1 MRFWS
6 KAQGGGTR
14 MWGQVGGNNKAGDMR
29 TLGTPSYYEVWK
41 NPINSEITY
50 SNQSVVLK
58 QAEALRNYGFHR
70 ASREQMLSKWDKHS
84 LGHGKSSAKVQH
96 KHKGEVD

>member
-29 TLGTPSYYEVWK
+29 TLGTPSYYEV
-41 NPINSEITY
+41 
-50 SNQSVVLK
+50 
-58 QAEALRNYGFHR
+58 
-70 ASREQMLSKWDKHS
+70 
-84 LGHGKSSAKVQH
+84 
-96 KHKGEVD
+96 